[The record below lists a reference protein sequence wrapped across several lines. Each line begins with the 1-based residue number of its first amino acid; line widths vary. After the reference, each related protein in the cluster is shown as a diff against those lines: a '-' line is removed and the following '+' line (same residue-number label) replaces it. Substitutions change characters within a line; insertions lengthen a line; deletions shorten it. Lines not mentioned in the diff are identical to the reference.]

1 MDIVTT
7 IVITLETTAVLL
19 VIIHR
24 VLVRQS
30 RKNYHLWIYLELIG
44 KAQTVEEIDLLCVIS
59 KKINTNVCS
68 IFNFLNILIYTLF
81 IINNFYFVLF
91 SAFQLFEPYA
101 FIYIVF

>member
-30 RKNYHLWIYLELIG
+30 RKNYHLLTYLELIG
-44 KAQTVEEIDLLCVIS
+44 KAQTVEEIDLLLCVIS
-59 KKINTNVCS
+59 KKISTNVCS
-68 IFNFLNILIYTLF
+68 IIYF
-81 IINNFYFVLF
+81 
-91 SAFQLFEPYA
+91 
-101 FIYIVF
+101 